1 MCDLNYFHL
10 GYQDATEINLPAAW
24 MNWLPT
30 RGTDSTCSSPL
41 TKSCWNNQNRPGQN
55 ANGRNIQTITDA
67 DRKRT
72 PGHKMPEANWQEGN
86 QEEIE
91 VWKPV
96 RIMLAMHR
104 VPWSKPVLPTKCRGW
119 GFVEYTWKDGCSPP
133 TRAQNSATQ
142 TRFFGLRG
150 KKSSKWRVIE
160 TLFIT
165 AIIRKQSPWWQ
176 LPLTGR
182 VNYDGPIQW
191 DPVIP
196 LSPNCVTVTP
206 TYKRKESGGDNS
218 FHWGYYCFEQ
228 SQSCLH

>member
-10 GYQDATEINLPAAW
+10 GCQDATEINLPAAW
-24 MNWLPT
+24 MNWLRT

-67 DRKRT
+67 DRKLT
-72 PGHKMPEANWQEGN
+72 PGHKVPEANRQEGN

-104 VPWSKPVLPTKCRGW
+104 VPLSKPVLPTKCREW

-133 TRAQNSATQ
+133 TRAQNSTTQ

-150 KKSSKWRVIE
+150 KKIKQMESNWNFIYNSNHSKTVSMVTASSDWPRKLWQTHTMGYCNPVKPKLCHCHIYLKKKRV
-160 TLFIT
+160 
-165 AIIRKQSPWWQ
+165 WGWQ
-176 LPLTGR
+176 
-182 VNYDGPIQW
+182 
-191 DPVIP
+191 
-196 LSPNCVTVTP
+196 
-206 TYKRKESGGDNS
+206 
-218 FHWGYYCFEQ
+218 
-228 SQSCLH
+228 